1 MTSRHAPRPAA
12 PRRGFT
18 LIELLVVVGIIAL
31 LMGLLVPA
39 LSRVR
44 RASLATADLSNMR
57 GLVAAHL
64 SYMNSNEER
73 FVDVGLPHGSVANP
87 GNSFVARLQPYVG
100 TSPLAYRSPLD
111 ESVHWSPDLGGE
123 GIPVVDGP
131 TQVWRRTSYGMNNY
145 LSRTYSPAVAL
156 LGPGE
161 GVDRM
166 QQVQQ
171 PDRVACFLLMAERGS
186 FASADHPHVE
196 DWAGSAQPWATA
208 ESQVQV
214 NAVDRGTAGRQ
225 SQSNYA
231 FLDGRVAT
239 VPFED
244 IYRSLQDNRLDPDAC
259 SPGGNQ

>member
-1 MTSRHAPRPAA
+1 MHIEQRTAA
-12 PRRGFT
+12 RRRGFT
-18 LIELLVVVGIIAL
+18 LVELLVVVGIIAL
-31 LMGLLVPA
+31 LVGLMVPA

-44 RASLATADLSNMR
+44 RAGLATADLSNMR

-87 GNSFVARLQPYVG
+87 ENSFVARLQPYVG

-111 ESVHWSPDLGGE
+111 ESAHWSPELGGE

-131 TQVWRRTSYGMNNY
+131 VQVWRRTSYGMNNY

-166 QQVQQ
+166 QQVAQ
-171 PDRVACFLLMAERGS
+171 PDRVACFLLMTERGS

-196 DWAGSAQPWATA
+196 DWSSSPMPWRTA
-208 ESQVQV
+208 AAQVQV
-214 NAVDRGTAGRQ
+214 NAVDRGAPASQ

-239 VPFED
+239 VPFQD
-244 IYRSLQDNRLDPDAC
+244 IYRSMQDNRLDPATC
-259 SPGGNQ
+259 CPGGNQ